1 MLLSHNFVE
10 LCYVC
15 FKPNTLVGHKLISSV
30 TTTMKHNT
38 TRISQLALLCLVA
51 STDAFVPQASRAATR
66 VSSLYYANPADSSR
80 KSENKRG
87 GETKLSYIEAEN
99 FVSRTSIPAL
109 EEVIV
114 TPAAAV
120 ASSKRAIDMFTEG
133 DVCHFLNVAIGGVL
147 LGLLVAFPGQKHE
160 VAALSVLAIY
170 AGQFGIMYDNMINGL
185 GKYIGEGKLLRVLS
199 KYKFLMHDAVTP
211 MLAYPVTEIAARHG
225 IINHSTESLIQFF
238 LIVSSTIAAF
248 YWHERDSSNLPV
260 LDLRESKDN
269 DSGYL
274 AGTLLYRSGYLW
286 KMLYKS
292 ILLVLYE
299 IIVGFV
305 ILLQEANFDS
315 TAALTS
321 SLPMDGFFLA
331 ACGVLTLYGSSKRN
345 EDPALQLYGE
355 HQHNFLIWL
364 AIMAA
369 F

>member
-1 MLLSHNFVE
+1 
-10 LCYVC
+10 
-15 FKPNTLVGHKLISSV
+15 
-30 TTTMKHNT
+30 MKHIRNPGIVT
-38 TRISQLALLCLVA
+38 LSAMYMAGLSNSCHAFTSPALQPRLATVEFSSTLNYAPLVDGA
-51 STDAFVPQASRAATR
+51 
-66 VSSLYYANPADSSR
+66 R
-80 KSENKRG
+80 KSDNKRG
-87 GETKLSYIEAEN
+87 GETKLSYIEAES
-99 FVSRTSIPAL
+99 FVSRSSIPAL
-109 EEVIV
+109 EEMVISP
-114 TPAAAV
+114 T
-120 ASSKRAIDMFTEG
+120 KKGLDIDIFTEG

-147 LGLLVAFPGQKHE
+147 LGLLIAFPGENRE

-170 AGQFGIMYDNMINGL
+170 AGQFGIMYDNMVNGI
-185 GKYIGEGKLLRVLS
+185 GKYLGEGKLLRVLS

-225 IINHSTESLIQFF
+225 LINHSTESMLQFV

-248 YWHERDSSNLPV
+248 YWHEKDSSHLPV

-315 TAALTS
+315 VASLTS
-321 SLPMDGFFLA
+321 SLPMDGFFLS

-364 AIMAA
+364 AMMATV
-369 F
+369 